1 MELKEK
7 LDKEL
12 ERELGEL
19 EGLELGSDQMQKA
32 AATIEMMHKLR
43 MNEIGSD
50 RDLEVKKA
58 ELEAKEKELAL
69 ETKKAKDA
77 KVIAFVGT
85 GVTLGTF
92 AVKLVNDN
100 LWMAKGFKFE
110 ETGTFCSKVF
120 GEIWRGF
127 FHKK

>member
-7 LDKEL
+7 LNKEL

-43 MNEIGSD
+43 MNEVNSD

-58 ELEAKEKELAL
+58 ELESKEKELAL

-77 KVIAFVGT
+77 KVVAFVGT

-92 AVKLVNDN
+92 AIKLVNDN

>member
-7 LDKEL
+7 LNKEL

>member
-7 LDKEL
+7 FDKEL

-43 MNEIGSD
+43 MNEVNSD

-69 ETKKAKDA
+69 ETKKAKDTKMVA
-77 KVIAFVGT
+77 LIGT
-85 GVTLGTF
+85 CVTLGTF
-92 AVKLVNDN
+92 AIKLANDN

>member
-7 LDKEL
+7 LNKEL

-77 KVIAFVGT
+77 KVIAFVGS
-85 GVTLGTF
+85 GITLGTF
-92 AVKLVNDN
+92 VIKLVNDN

>member
-7 LDKEL
+7 LNKEL

-43 MNEIGSD
+43 MNEINSD

-58 ELEAKEKELAL
+58 ELEAKEKELTL

-92 AVKLVNDN
+92 AIKLVNDN

>member
-7 LDKEL
+7 LNKEL

-19 EGLELGSDQMQKA
+19 EGLELGSDQMQNA

-43 MNEIGSD
+43 MNEVNSD

-92 AVKLVNDN
+92 AIKLVNDN

>member
-7 LDKEL
+7 LNKEL

-92 AVKLVNDN
+92 AIKLMNDN

>member
-7 LDKEL
+7 LNKEL

-43 MNEIGSD
+43 MNEVNSD

-58 ELEAKEKELAL
+58 EFEAKEKELTL

-92 AVKLVNDN
+92 AIKLVNDN

>member
-7 LDKEL
+7 LNKEL

-43 MNEIGSD
+43 MNEVNSD

-92 AVKLVNDN
+92 AIKLVNDN

>member
-92 AVKLVNDN
+92 AIKLVNDN

>member
-7 LDKEL
+7 LNKEL

-32 AATIEMMHKLR
+32 AATIETMHKLR
-43 MNEIGSD
+43 MNEVNSD

-58 ELEAKEKELAL
+58 ELEAKEKELAI
-69 ETKKAKDA
+69 EAKKAKDA

-92 AVKLVNDN
+92 AIKLVNDN

>member
-7 LDKEL
+7 LNKEL

-43 MNEIGSD
+43 MNEVNSD

-58 ELEAKEKELAL
+58 ELKAKEKELAL

-77 KVIAFVGT
+77 KEIAFVGS
-85 GVTLGTF
+85 GITLGTF

>member
-7 LDKEL
+7 FDKEL

-92 AVKLVNDN
+92 AIKLVNDN

-110 ETGTFCSKVF
+110 ENGTFCSKVF

>member
-7 LDKEL
+7 LNKEL

-19 EGLELGSDQMQKA
+19 EGLELGSDQMRKA

-43 MNEIGSD
+43 MNEVNSD

-58 ELEAKEKELAL
+58 ELEAKEKELTL

-92 AVKLVNDN
+92 AIKLVNDN

>member
-12 ERELGEL
+12 ERELSEL
-19 EGLELGSDQMQKA
+19 EGLELGSDQMAKA
-32 AATIEMMHKLR
+32 AATVAEMHKLR
-43 MNEIGSD
+43 MNEVNSD

-77 KVIAFVGT
+77 KVIAFVGS
-85 GVTLGTF
+85 GITLGTF

-120 GEIWRGF
+120 AGIWANF
-127 FHKK
+127 FKKH

>member
-7 LDKEL
+7 LNKEL

-43 MNEIGSD
+43 MNEVNSD
-50 RDLEVKKA
+50 RDLELKKA

-85 GVTLGTF
+85 GVTLSTF
-92 AVKLVNDN
+92 AIKLVNDN

>member
-7 LDKEL
+7 LNKEL

-43 MNEIGSD
+43 MNEVNSD

-92 AVKLVNDN
+92 AIKLVNDN

-110 ETGTFCSKVF
+110 ETGTFCSKIF

>member
-1 MELKEK
+1 MEIKEK
-7 LDKEL
+7 LNKEL

-43 MNEIGSD
+43 MNEVNSD

-58 ELEAKEKELAL
+58 ELEAKEKELTL

>member
-7 LDKEL
+7 LNKEL
-12 ERELGEL
+12 ERELDEL

-43 MNEIGSD
+43 MNEVNSD

-92 AVKLVNDN
+92 AIKLVNDN

>member
-7 LDKEL
+7 LNKEL

-32 AATIEMMHKLR
+32 AATIETMHKLR
-43 MNEIGSD
+43 MNEVNSD

-92 AVKLVNDN
+92 AIKLVNDN

>member
-7 LDKEL
+7 LNKEL

-58 ELEAKEKELAL
+58 ELEAKKKELAL

-92 AVKLVNDN
+92 AIKLVNDN

>member
-7 LDKEL
+7 LNKEL

-43 MNEIGSD
+43 MNEVNSD

-58 ELEAKEKELAL
+58 ELEVKEKELAL

-92 AVKLVNDN
+92 AIKLVNDN

>member
-7 LDKEL
+7 LNKEL

-43 MNEIGSD
+43 MNEVNSD

-58 ELEAKEKELAL
+58 ELEAKEKELSL
-69 ETKKAKDA
+69 EAKKAKDA

-92 AVKLVNDN
+92 AIKLVNDN

>member
-7 LDKEL
+7 LNKEL

-43 MNEIGSD
+43 MNEVNSD

-58 ELEAKEKELAL
+58 ELEVKEKELAL

-92 AVKLVNDN
+92 AIKLVNDN

-127 FHKK
+127 FHRK

>member
-7 LDKEL
+7 FDKEL

-43 MNEIGSD
+43 MNEVNSD

>member
-7 LDKEL
+7 LNKEL

-43 MNEIGSD
+43 MNEVNSD

-58 ELEAKEKELAL
+58 ELEAKEKDLAL

-92 AVKLVNDN
+92 AIKLVNDN

>member
-7 LDKEL
+7 FDKEL

-43 MNEIGSD
+43 MNEVNSD

-69 ETKKAKDA
+69 ETKKAKDT
-77 KVIAFVGT
+77 KMIAFIGT

-92 AVKLVNDN
+92 AIKLVNDN

>member
-7 LDKEL
+7 LNKEL

-43 MNEIGSD
+43 MNEVNSD

-58 ELEAKEKELAL
+58 ELEAKEKELTL

-77 KVIAFVGT
+77 KVIAFVGS
-85 GVTLGTF
+85 GITLGTF

>member
-1 MELKEK
+1 MEIKEK
-7 LDKEL
+7 LNKEL

-43 MNEIGSD
+43 MNEVNSD

-77 KVIAFVGT
+77 KVIAFVGS
-85 GVTLGTF
+85 GITLGTF
-92 AVKLVNDN
+92 AIKLVNDN

>member
-1 MELKEK
+1 MEIKEK
-7 LDKEL
+7 LNKEL

-32 AATIEMMHKLR
+32 AATIEMVHKLR
-43 MNEIGSD
+43 MNEVNSD

-92 AVKLVNDN
+92 AIKLVNDN

>member
-7 LDKEL
+7 LNKEL

-43 MNEIGSD
+43 MNEVNSD

-58 ELEAKEKELAL
+58 ELAIEA
-69 ETKKAKDA
+69 KKAKDA

-92 AVKLVNDN
+92 AIKLVNDN

>member
-7 LDKEL
+7 LNKEL

-19 EGLELGSDQMQKA
+19 EGLELGSDQMRKA

-43 MNEIGSD
+43 MNEVNSD

-69 ETKKAKDA
+69 ETKKAKDTKMVA
-77 KVIAFVGT
+77 LIGT

>member
-7 LDKEL
+7 LNKEL

-43 MNEIGSD
+43 MNEVNSD

-77 KVIAFVGT
+77 KVIAFVGS
-85 GVTLGTF
+85 GITLGTF

-127 FHKK
+127 FRKK

>member
-7 LDKEL
+7 LNKEL

-43 MNEIGSD
+43 MNEVNSD

-58 ELEAKEKELAL
+58 ELKAKEKELAL

-77 KVIAFVGT
+77 KVIAFVGS
-85 GVTLGTF
+85 GITLGTF

>member
-7 LDKEL
+7 LNKEL

-43 MNEIGSD
+43 MNEVNSD

-58 ELEAKEKELAL
+58 ELEAKEKELML

>member
-7 LDKEL
+7 LNKEL

-120 GEIWRGF
+120 AGIWANF
-127 FHKK
+127 FKKH

>member
-7 LDKEL
+7 LNKEL

-19 EGLELGSDQMQKA
+19 EGLALGSDQMQKA

-43 MNEIGSD
+43 MNEVNSD

-92 AVKLVNDN
+92 AIKLMNDN

>member
-7 LDKEL
+7 FDKEL

-43 MNEIGSD
+43 MNEVNSD

-69 ETKKAKDA
+69 DTKKAKDA

-92 AVKLVNDN
+92 AIKLVNDN

>member
-7 LDKEL
+7 LNKEL

-19 EGLELGSDQMQKA
+19 EGLELGSDRMQKA

-43 MNEIGSD
+43 MNEVNSD

-58 ELEAKEKELAL
+58 ELEAKEKELTL